1 MANVY
6 AVRDRKAGVFHRP
19 FYERDH
25 VMAIRGFED
34 ACRKEDSPF
43 RKWPSDFELLHLGN
57 FEDAS
62 GRFTLLETPAV
73 MAEPN
78 QFLDAAK
85 H

>member
-6 AVRDRKAGVFHRP
+6 VVRDRKAGVHHRP

-34 ACRKEDSPF
+34 ACKKEDSPF
-43 RKWPSDFELLHLGN
+43 RKWPADFELLHLGE
-57 FEDAS
+57 FDDAT
-62 GRFTLLETPAV
+62 GKFKQLDTAAV

-78 QFLDAAK
+78 QFLNPQG
-85 H
+85 